1 MRGADCGLGNVE
13 GGGLEAP
20 GGELFRVVAETAA
33 DNERW
38 PIDFLRMVAPEI
50 EEMRIGCKVGPGDD
64 GGAGFGFAVEGFEPA
79 GWVSLGDEFG
89 GEFAGAFAFAGR
101 IGHRDDF
108 SWRVEGEQIGFDF
121 WRG

>member
-1 MRGADCGLGNVE
+1 MEFLGPVGRRGQKVRDGVGDFGLGETFLRGADCGLGNVE

-50 EEMRIGCKVGPGDD
+50 EEMRIGGKVGPGDD

-79 GWVSLGDEFG
+79 GGVS
-89 GEFAGAFAFAGR
+89 
-101 IGHRDDF
+101 
-108 SWRVEGEQIGFDF
+108 
-121 WRG
+121 